1 MKILLLGRNGQLGWE
16 LERSLAPLGEVVALA
31 SQAQDNPNQWCGD
44 LADLEGLRQA
54 VRAVA
59 PDLVVNA
66 AAYTAV
72 DKAQTE
78 VEKAYAINAQAP
90 ALLAEETLRLG
101 AWLMHFS
108 TDYVFDGSGETPW
121 RESDS
126 CAPLSV
132 YGASK
137 RQGELEIARN
147 PKHLILRTS
156 WVYAARGSNFAK
168 TMLRLGAEREE
179 LRVIDDQIGAPTGA
193 ELLADASAQALR
205 QAMAQPD
212 LAGLYHCAAAGQT
225 SWHGYAQFV
234 LQEARRLG
242 MPLKVAPERV
252 LPIQSAQYSVAAPRP
267 LNSRL
272 DCSRFGD
279 IFSIHL
285 PFWQLGVRR
294 ILQEIVET
302 REL

>member
-16 LERSLAPLGEVVALA
+16 LQRSLAPVGEVIALA
-31 SQAQDNPNQWCGD
+31 SRAQDNPHQWCGD
-44 LADLEGLRQA
+44 LTDLDGLRQT
-54 VRAVA
+54 VREIA

-137 RQGELEIARN
+137 RQGELEITRN

-205 QAMAQPD
+205 QAMAQPA

-302 REL
+302 RKL

>member
-16 LERSLAPLGEVVALA
+16 LQRSLAPLGEVVALA

-44 LADLEGLRQA
+44 LADLRGLRQT

-78 VEKAYAINAQAP
+78 VEKAYAINTQAP

-101 AWLMHFS
+101 AWLAHYS

-121 RESDS
+121 RESDT

-132 YGASK
+132 YGATK

-193 ELLADASAQALR
+193 ELLADASAHALR
-205 QAMAQPD
+205 QAMAQPA

-225 SWHGYAQFV
+225 SWHGYAQWVF
-234 LQEARRLG
+234 QEARRLG
-242 MPLKVAPERV
+242 MHIKVAPERV
-252 LPIQSAQYSVAAPRP
+252 LPIQSTQYPVAAPRP

-272 DCSRFGD
+272 DCRRFGD

-285 PFWQLGVRR
+285 PFWQFGVRR
-294 ILQEIVET
+294 VLQEIVEM
-302 REL
+302 RQL

>member
-16 LERSLAPLGEVVALA
+16 LQRSLAPLGEVVALA

-44 LADLEGLRQA
+44 LADLEGLRQT

-78 VEKAYAINAQAP
+78 TDQAYAVNALAP

-121 RESDS
+121 RESDT

-132 YGASK
+132 YGSSK
-137 RQGELEIARN
+137 RQGELEIMRN

-205 QAMAQPD
+205 QAMAQPA

-242 MPLKVAPERV
+242 MHIKVAPERV
-252 LPIQSAQYSVAAPRP
+252 LPIKSAQYPVAAPRP

-272 DCSRFGD
+272 DCSRFGG

>member
-1 MKILLLGRNGQLGWE
+1 M
-16 LERSLAPLGEVVALA
+16 
-31 SQAQDNPNQWCGD
+31 
-44 LADLEGLRQA
+44 
-54 VRAVA
+54 A

-121 RESDS
+121 RESDT

-205 QAMAQPD
+205 QAMAQPA

-252 LPIQSAQYSVAAPRP
+252 LPIQSAQYPVAAPRP

>member
-1 MKILLLGRNGQLGWE
+1 MKILLLGRNGQLGWQ
-16 LERSLAPLGEVVALA
+16 LQRSLAPLGEVIALA

-44 LADLEGLRQA
+44 LANAEGLRQTL
-54 VRAVA
+54 REIA

-78 VEKAYAINAQAP
+78 TEKAYAVNALGP
-90 ALLAEETLRLG
+90 AVLAEETLRHG
-101 AWLMHFS
+101 AWLAHFS
-108 TDYVFDGSGETPW
+108 TDYVFDGSGQQPW
-121 RESDS
+121 RETDA

-137 RQGELEIARN
+137 RQGELEVAHN
-147 PKHLILRTS
+147 PRHLILRTS

-168 TMLRLGAEREE
+168 TMLRLGAERDE
-179 LRVIDDQIGAPTGA
+179 LRVIDDQMGAPTGA
-193 ELLADASAQALR
+193 ELLADVSAIALR
-205 QAMAQPD
+205 QAMAQPA

-234 LQEARRLG
+234 LQEARALG
-242 MPLKVAPERV
+242 MPVRVTQERLV
-252 LPIQSAQYSVAAPRP
+252 PIKSADYPVAAPRP

-272 DCSRFGD
+272 DCAR
-279 IFSIHL
+279 IANVFSIHL
-285 PFWQLGVRR
+285 PSWQWGVRR
-294 ILQEIVET
+294 ILQEIALT
-302 REL
+302 KNL

>member
-1 MKILLLGRNGQLGWE
+1 VKILLLGRNGQLGWQ
-16 LERSLAPLGEVVALA
+16 LQRSLAPLGEVIALA

-44 LADLEGLRQA
+44 LANPDGLRHTL
-54 VRAVA
+54 REIA

-78 VEKAYAINAQAP
+78 TEKAYAVNALGP
-90 ALLAEETLRLG
+90 AVLAEETLRLG

-108 TDYVFDGSGETPW
+108 TDYVFDGSGTRPW
-121 RESDS
+121 RESDT

-137 RQGELEIARN
+137 RQGELEVARN

-193 ELLADASAQALR
+193 ELLADVSALILR
-205 QAMAQPD
+205 QATAQPA
-212 LAGLYHCAAAGQT
+212 LAGLYHCAASGQT

-234 LQEARRLG
+234 LQEARALG
-242 MPLKVAPERV
+242 MPVKVAQERLV
-252 LPIQSAQYSVAAPRP
+252 PIESADYPVAATRP

-272 DCSRFGD
+272 DCTRLVDAFY
-279 IFSIHL
+279 IHL

-294 ILQEIVET
+294 ALREIAIANT
-302 REL
+302 

>member
-1 MKILLLGRNGQLGWE
+1 MKILLLGRNGQLGWQ
-16 LERSLAPLGEVVALA
+16 LQRSLAPLGEVIALA

-44 LADLEGLRQA
+44 LANPDGLRHTL
-54 VRAVA
+54 REIA

-72 DKAQTE
+72 DRAQTE
-78 VEKAYAINAQAP
+78 TEKAYAVNALGP
-90 ALLAEETLRLG
+90 AVLAEETLRLG

-108 TDYVFDGSGETPW
+108 TDYVFDGSGTRPW
-121 RESDS
+121 RESDT

-137 RQGELEIARN
+137 RQGELEVARN

-193 ELLADASAQALR
+193 ELLADVSALILR
-205 QAMAQPD
+205 QATAQPA
-212 LAGLYHCAAAGQT
+212 LAGLYHCAASGQT

-234 LQEARRLG
+234 LQEARALG
-242 MPLKVAPERV
+242 MPVKVAQERLV
-252 LPIQSAQYSVAAPRP
+252 PIESADYPVAATRP

-272 DCSRFGD
+272 DCTRLVDAFY
-279 IFSIHL
+279 IHL

-294 ILQEIVET
+294 ALREIAIANT
-302 REL
+302 

>member
-16 LERSLAPLGEVVALA
+16 LQRSLAPLGEVVALA
-31 SQAQDNPNQWCGD
+31 SQAQDNPNRWCGD
-44 LADLEGLRQA
+44 LTDLDGLRQT
-54 VRAVA
+54 VREIA

-78 VEKAYAINAQAP
+78 TDKAYAVNALAP

-101 AWLMHFS
+101 AWLAHYS

-121 RESDS
+121 RESDT

-137 RQGELEIARN
+137 RQGELGIARN

-168 TMLRLGAEREE
+168 TMLRLGTEREE

-193 ELLADASAQALR
+193 ELLADASAQAVR
-205 QAMAQPD
+205 QAMAQPA

-242 MPLKVAPERV
+242 MQVKVPPQRV
-252 LPIQSAQYSVAAPRP
+252 LPIQSTQYPVAAPRP

-272 DCSRFGD
+272 NCSRFED

-294 ILQEIVET
+294 ILQVIVET

>member
-1 MKILLLGRNGQLGWE
+1 MKILLLGRNGQLGWQ
-16 LERSLAPLGEVVALA
+16 LQRSLAPLGEVIALA

-44 LADLEGLRQA
+44 LAKPEGLRHTL
-54 VRAVA
+54 REIA

-78 VEKAYAINAQAP
+78 TEKAYAVNALGP
-90 ALLAEETLRLG
+90 AVLAEETLRLG
-101 AWLMHFS
+101 AWLAHYS
-108 TDYVFDGSGETPW
+108 TDYVFDGSGTRSW
-121 RESDS
+121 RESDA

-137 RQGELEIARN
+137 RQGELEVARN
-147 PKHLILRTS
+147 PRHLILRTS

-168 TMLRLGAEREE
+168 TMLRLGAERDE

-193 ELLADASAQALR
+193 ELLADAGAIALR
-205 QAMAQPD
+205 QAMAQPA
-212 LAGLYHCAAAGQT
+212 LAGLYHCAASGQT

-234 LQEARRLG
+234 LQEARALEIPVRVTQERL
-242 MPLKVAPERV
+242 V
-252 LPIQSAQYSVAAPRP
+252 PIKSADYPVAAPRP

-272 DCSRFGD
+272 DCAKIAD
-279 IFSIHL
+279 VFSIHL
-285 PFWQLGVRR
+285 PSWQLGVRR
-294 ILQEIVET
+294 ILQEIALT
-302 REL
+302 KNL

>member
-1 MKILLLGRNGQLGWE
+1 MKILLLGRNGHLGWE
-16 LERSLAPLGEVVALA
+16 LQRSLAPLGEVIALS

-44 LADLEGLRQA
+44 LANLEGLRQT
-54 VRAVA
+54 VRALV

-78 VEKAYAINAQAP
+78 TENAYAINARAP

-101 AWLMHFS
+101 AWLAHYS
-108 TDYVFDGSGETPW
+108 TDYVFDGSGQQPW
-121 RESDS
+121 RETDA

-137 RQGELEIARN
+137 RQGELEVARN
-147 PKHLILRTS
+147 PRHLILRTS
-156 WVYAARGSNFAK
+156 WVYAARGNNFAK
-168 TMLRLGAEREE
+168 TMLRLFAEREE
-179 LRVIDDQIGAPTGA
+179 LRVIDDQMGAPTGA
-193 ELLADASAQALR
+193 QLLADVSATALR
-205 QAMAQPD
+205 QAMAQPA

-234 LQEARRLG
+234 LQEARALG
-242 MPLKVAPERV
+242 MPVRVTPERLV
-252 LPIQSAQYSVAAPRP
+252 PIKSADYPVAAPRP

-272 DCSRFGD
+272 DCARIAD
-279 IFSIHL
+279 VFSIHL
-285 PFWQLGVRR
+285 PFWELGVRR
-294 ILQEIVET
+294 ILQEIAIT
-302 REL
+302 KNP

>member
-1 MKILLLGRNGQLGWE
+1 MKILLLGRNGQLGWQ
-16 LERSLAPLGEVVALA
+16 LQRSLAPLGEVIALA

-44 LADLEGLRQA
+44 LAKPEGLRHTL
-54 VRAVA
+54 REIA

-78 VEKAYAINAQAP
+78 TEKAYAVNALGP
-90 ALLAEETLRLG
+90 AVLAEETLRLG
-101 AWLMHFS
+101 AWLAHYS
-108 TDYVFDGSGETPW
+108 TDYVFDGSGTRSW
-121 RESDS
+121 RESDA

-137 RQGELEIARN
+137 RQGELEVARN
-147 PKHLILRTS
+147 PRHLILRTS

-168 TMLRLGAEREE
+168 TMLRLGAERDE

-193 ELLADASAQALR
+193 ELLADASAIALR
-205 QAMAQPD
+205 QAMAQPA
-212 LAGLYHCAAAGQT
+212 LAGLYHCAASGQT

-234 LQEARRLG
+234 FQEARALGIPVRVTQERL
-242 MPLKVAPERV
+242 V
-252 LPIQSAQYSVAAPRP
+252 PIKSADYPVAAPRP

-272 DCSRFGD
+272 DCAKIAD
-279 IFSIHL
+279 VFSIHL
-285 PFWQLGVRR
+285 PSWQWGVRR
-294 ILQEIVET
+294 ILQEIALT
-302 REL
+302 KNL

>member
-16 LERSLAPLGEVVALA
+16 LQRSLAPLGEVIALA
-31 SQAQDNPNQWCGD
+31 SHAQDNPNEWCGD
-44 LADLEGLRQA
+44 LTDLDGLRQT
-54 VRAVA
+54 VREIA

-78 VEKAYAINAQAP
+78 PDKAYAVNALAP
-90 ALLAEETLRLG
+90 ALLAEETQRLG
-101 AWLMHFS
+101 AWLAHYS

-205 QAMAQPD
+205 QAMAQPA

-302 REL
+302 RQL

>member
-16 LERSLAPLGEVVALA
+16 LQRSLAPLGEVIALA
-31 SQAQDNPNQWCGD
+31 SRAQENPNQWCGD
-44 LADLEGLRQA
+44 LSDLEGLRQT

-78 VEKAYAINAQAP
+78 AEKAYAVNALAP

-101 AWLMHFS
+101 AWLAHYS

-121 RESDS
+121 RESDT

-132 YGASK
+132 YGTSK
-137 RQGELEIARN
+137 RQGELEIMRN

-193 ELLADASAQALR
+193 ELLADASAQAVR
-205 QAMAQPD
+205 QAMAQPA

-225 SWHGYAQFV
+225 SWHGYAQWV
-234 LQEARRLG
+234 LQEARCLG

-252 LPIQSAQYSVAAPRP
+252 LPIKSAQYPVAAPRP

-272 DCSRFGD
+272 DCRRFGE

>member
-1 MKILLLGRNGQLGWE
+1 MKILLLGGNGQLGWE
-16 LERSLAPLGEVVALA
+16 LQRSLAPVGEVIALA
-31 SQAQDNPNQWCGD
+31 SRAKENPHHWCGD
-44 LADLEGLRQA
+44 LSDLDGLRQT
-54 VRAVA
+54 VRAIA
-59 PDLVVNA
+59 PDVVVNA

-78 VEKAYAINAQAP
+78 TGKAYAINALAP
-90 ALLAEETLRLG
+90 ALMAEETLRLG
-101 AWLMHFS
+101 AWLVHYS
-108 TDYVFDGSGETPW
+108 SDYVFDGSGKRPW
-121 RESDS
+121 RESDR

-137 RQGELEIARN
+137 RQGELEVAHN
-147 PKHLILRTS
+147 PRHLILRTS
-156 WVYAARGSNFAK
+156 WVYAARGANFAK

-193 ELLADASAQALR
+193 ELLADASALALR
-205 QAMAQPD
+205 RAMAQPD

-252 LPIQSAQYSVAAPRP
+252 LPIKSTEYSVAAPRP

-272 DCSRFGD
+272 DCRRFQD

-294 ILQEIVET
+294 ILQE
-302 REL
+302 LL